1 MSGGRP
7 AMLSRQVYRNS
18 AWTTHTVSIAVASL
32 SEGQQAGCSQQ
43 QLQGNDAPEL
53 RCFMQ

>member
-18 AWTTHTVSIAVASL
+18 AWTTHTVSIAIASF
-32 SEGQQAGCSQQ
+32 SEGPQAGCSQL
-43 QLQGNDAPEL
+43 QLQCTGAPEL